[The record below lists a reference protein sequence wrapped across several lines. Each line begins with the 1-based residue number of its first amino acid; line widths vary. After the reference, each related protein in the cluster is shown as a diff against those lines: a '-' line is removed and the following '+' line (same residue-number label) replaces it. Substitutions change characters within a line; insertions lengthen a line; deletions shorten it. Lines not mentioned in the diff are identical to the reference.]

1 MYEVHY
7 HSKTAVS
14 TVKCAD
20 EQAVLDRI
28 KKLGF
33 EVNEAMAK
41 AIRPDRMFEVKIDDE
56 LLVVRHIKKYKVDFG
71 SGFYQFVD
79 SLDEA
84 LKTADKAGF
93 DIDRLVKKGKYRY
106 VEHEGNPSRHCEIT
120 KINGE
125 NVQP

>member
-7 HSKTAVS
+7 ISKTAVS
-14 TVKCAD
+14 TVKCTD
-20 EQAVLDRI
+20 EQAVLERI

-33 EVNEAMAK
+33 EANEAMTK
-41 AIRPDRMFEVKIDDE
+41 AIRPDRMFEVKFGDE
-56 LLVVRHIKKYKVDFG
+56 ILVVRHIKKYKVDFG

-93 DIDRLVKKGKYRY
+93 DLDRLVKKGKYWY
-106 VEHEGNPSRHCEIT
+106 VEHENNPCRHCEISQT
-120 KINGE
+120 NGE
-125 NVQP
+125 NV

>member
-41 AIRPDRMFEVKIDDE
+41 AIRPDRMFEVKLNDE
-56 LLVVRHIKKYKVDFG
+56 HIVVRHIKKYKVDFG
-71 SGFYQFVD
+71 SGFYNFID

-84 LKTADKAGF
+84 LRMADKAGF
-93 DIDRLVKKGKYRY
+93 DLDRLVKKGKYWY
-106 VEHEGNPSRHCEIT
+106 VEHENNPFRHCEIT
-120 KINGE
+120 QINGE

>member
-7 HSKTAVS
+7 HSKTSVS

-20 EQAVLDRI
+20 EQAVLDHI

-41 AIRPDRMFEVKIDDE
+41 AIQPDRMLEVKLDDE

-84 LKTADKAGF
+84 LKKANKAGF
-93 DIDRLVKKGKYRY
+93 DLDRLVKKGKYWY
-106 VEHEGNPSRHCEIT
+106 VEHENNPCRHCEISQT
-120 KINGE
+120 NGE
-125 NVQP
+125 NV

>member
-20 EQAVLDRI
+20 EQAVIDRI

-41 AIRPDRMFEVKIDDE
+41 AIQPDRMLEVNIDDE

-71 SGFYQFVD
+71 SGFYQFCE

-84 LKTADKAGF
+84 LKKADKAGF
-93 DIDRLVKKGKYRY
+93 DLDRLVKKGKYWY
-106 VEHEGNPSRHCEIT
+106 VEHEDNSSRHCEISQT
-120 KINGE
+120 NGE
-125 NVQP
+125 NVQ

>member
-7 HSKTAVS
+7 KSKTAVS

-20 EQAVLDRI
+20 EQAVIDRI

-33 EVNEAMAK
+33 EVNEAMTK
-41 AIRPDRMFEVKIDDE
+41 AILPDRMLEVKLDDE

-84 LKTADKAGF
+84 LKKADKAGF
-93 DIDRLVKKGKYRY
+93 DLDRLVKKGKYLY
-106 VEHEGNPSRHCEIT
+106 VEHEGNPSRHCEISQT
-120 KINGE
+120 NGG
-125 NVQP
+125 NVQS